1 MEQMGMY
8 IDMGYPVDKP
18 MPTGATPIYLCV
30 VLEDIR
36 LVQFLIDRGADL
48 INTNL
53 IDPPLHCILRDHSH
67 YINLNDRMG
76 IIRILIQSGAS
87 VQLISLDDYECSP
100 LEMSLREPDVVKLLI
115 KAGCDIH
122 VRDSFGLTMLMIAA
136 RLGEIKTMRLLIE
149 AGVDIESK
157 DRDTDPYCGWVKRFI
172 MAFNKRHAA
181 GLNMLK
187 SGIGLS
193 QIPSMRT
200 VVTAAKST
208 VLLEEANESERQD
221 ENWQRQYE
229 NWDGDIETEAVRYM
243 WKKRLAQ
250 MSLDV
255 YSKTMQLLN
264 VEPGWER
271 DWSVMDERL
280 HPELEVDRRG
290 WTALDHATH
299 FKDEA
304 AMAVMG
310 TELLFRKSQVA
321 FAMGQHE
328 RLGAKSST
336 SSLPKEV
343 CELIFESYRNNHPR
357 GIPPFDEFVHEYF
370 ETTVN

>member
-1 MEQMGMY
+1 MDLGTAMHDAIIRNDMEQMGMY

-18 MPTGATPIYLCV
+18 MPTGNTPINLCV
-30 VLEDIR
+30 ALEDIR

-53 IDPPLHCILRDHSH
+53 RPSPLHSILRDRSDSM
-67 YINLNDRMG
+67 NLNDRMG
-76 IIRILIQSGAS
+76 IIRILIQSGAA
-87 VQLISLDDYECSP
+87 VPLIPLYDYKWSP
-100 LEMSLREPDVVKLLI
+100 LEMSLREPDVVELLI

-149 AGVDIESK
+149 AGADIESK
-157 DRDTDPYCGWVKRFI
+157 DRYTDPYCGWVKRFI

-187 SGIGLS
+187 SGIGLGH
-193 QIPSMRT
+193 IPSMRT
-200 VVTAAKST
+200 VVTAARAT
-208 VLLEEANESERQD
+208 VLLEDDDERERQD

-229 NWDGDIETEAVRYM
+229 NWDGDIETEAPRYM

-271 DWSVMDERL
+271 DWSVMDYRL
-280 HPELEVDRRG
+280 HPELEEDRRG

-321 FAMGQHE
+321 FAMGQLQG
-328 RLGAKSST
+328 LGDKSST
-336 SSLPKEV
+336 SPLPIEV
-343 CELIFESYRNNHPR
+343 CRLILRSYEQLQP
-357 GIPPFDEFVHEYF
+357 
-370 ETTVN
+370 TVN